1 MGLLAKAAPQMN
13 LLMMGFPVAI
23 GTALVVIAAATPF
36 LIGAFSRLLDG
47 GFEQLGNIIS
57 GLKGAGG

>member
-23 GTALVVIAAATPF
+23 GVAFTMLFLILPF
-36 LIGAFSRLLDG
+36 LVEAFAKSSMQVL
-47 GFEQLGNIIS
+47 
-57 GLKGAGG
+57 